1 MFILDSYHPDTVGEQ
16 GYDGPWLFSEAKRAP
31 RAKSLENTGL
41 TDNISKIKPGKVGVT
56 SY

>member
-1 MFILDSYHPDTVGEQ
+1 MFILDTYHPDTVGEQ